1 MANGQ
6 KGPWIQRGASIAA
19 VFFAAAAA
27 FAPGLRAADPGW
39 PREIRGDA
47 ATIIL
52 YEPQV
57 ESMKGDLLKARSAF
71 SLTPEGKTDPVFGV
85 LFATARMRT
94 DRDARTATLVSATI
108 DRVRFPEITEGQE
121 KELKA
126 LVEAEVGQWELV
138 VSLDSLTA
146 LLAAAER
153 EQKTSEQL
161 ASEPPKILVEKQLA
175 VLVLIDGEPKLE
187 TIDGTSLQRVVNT
200 PFAILFDPRAKAF
213 FLSNGETWYEAPAA
227 TGPYS
232 VVAKPPADVARIAEA
247 AKKDQQAE
255 EKEQGITGKPKPAR
269 PPKVVVSTE
278 PAELLSFDG
287 EPSYVPVTG
296 LADLLYVSNTESN
309 VLKDLQ
315 SQLTFVLLSGRW
327 FSSRSLQGP
336 WTFVGA
342 DKLPASF
349 AKVPEGSPI
358 GDVLPFVAGTQLAED
373 AVLDAE
379 IPQTTA
385 INRAEAKLDVSYD
398 GEPEFE
404 AVEGTSL
411 RHAKN
416 ASTQVL
422 SSGANYYA
430 CDQGVWYV
438 AGSPNGPWEVS
449 TERPPDVDRIP
460 PASPAYGEV
469 RLHLRRDSHGRLRR
483 LHAGVLRDLRLG
495 ADDRLRHRLPLPA
508 LVPPHLLRLAGNV
521 GLSRPLE
528 SLVRLV
534 VRLRLHGGLLQ
545 LRVGLARA
553 LERGPAPLRA
563 RRLVWPVRVASTL
576 LGSRVPARA
585 RAQQHPHQREQ
596 PSRVP
601 PRRQARQRLASAPS
615 LQQPL
620 QPPAEQDA
628 ERSGQTR
635 PHAGNTGRP
644 AAGHA
649 AGPPAGR
656 DGDQRRPPVHADARR
671 AAAAAGGEGEA
682 ERRLRRP
689 RRKRLSPGQG
699 RLEDA
704 REGGL
709 EQACER
715 FQLGCGG
722 PQARA
727 LARPGPRLFGA
738 AAEQPE
744 DPGLPPLLRGSAAG
758 SSVGPAFGPVD
769 RSGAFER
776 RTRGNG
782 GQTPR
787 LTSGRTPGEEV
798 RARPRGRPKAPPGSR
813 RAGSSPPERVAKQ
826 RRTEEAHPR
835 WPRPRERT
843 GAPSGCPTPW

>member
-71 SLTPEGKTDPVFGV
+71 SLTPEGKTEPVFGV

-460 PASPAYGEV
+460 PASPAYQVKYVYVYDVTPEV
-469 RLHLRRDSHGRLRR
+469 VYVGYTPGYYGTYVWGPTIVYGTGYHYRPWYRRTYYGWPGTWGFHARWNPWYGWSFGFGYTAGFYSYGSGWHGHWRGGR
-483 LHAGVLRDLRLG
+483 
-495 ADDRLRHRLPLPA
+495 
-508 LVPPHLLRLAGNV
+508 PHYG
-521 GLSRPLE
+521 
-528 SLVRLV
+528 
-534 VRLRLHGGLLQ
+534 HGGWYGPSGWRPPYWGPGYRPGHVHNNIHINVNNRPGYRPGGRPGSGWRPPRPSNNLYNRPQ
-545 LRVGLARA
+545 NRMRNAPDRRVPTRETRVDQRPATR
-553 LERGPAPLRA
+553 PAPRPGGTGTSGA
-563 RRLVWPVRVASTL
+563 RPSTPT
-576 LGSRVPARA
+576 RDV
-585 RAQQHPHQREQ
+585 
-596 PSRVP
+596 
-601 PRRQARQRLASAPS
+601 RRQ
-615 LQQPL
+615 
-620 QPPAEQDA
+620 PPVAKGKPNDVF
-628 ERSGQTR
+628 
-635 PHAGNTGRP
+635 
-644 AAGHA
+644 
-649 AGPPAGR
+649 AGR
-656 DGDQRRPPVHADARR
+656 DGNVYRRDKDDWRTREKAGWSRPSSGSSSGTAAPRPAPSRDLDRDYSARQRSSQKTQGSRPSS
-671 AAAAAGGEGEA
+671 AAP
-682 ERRLRRP
+682 RP
-689 RRKRLSPGQG
+689 APRSAPRSAPSASPGRSKG
-699 RLEDA
+699 A
-704 REGGL
+704 
-709 EQACER
+709 
-715 FQLGCGG
+715 
-722 PQARA
+722 
-727 LARPGPRLFGA
+727 PGATG
-738 AAEQPE
+738 
-744 DPGLPPLLRGSAAG
+744 
-758 SSVGPAFGPVD
+758 
-769 RSGAFER
+769 
-776 RTRGNG
+776 
-782 GQTPR
+782 
-787 LTSGRTPGEEV
+787 
-798 RARPRGRPKAPPGSR
+798 ARPRG
-813 RAGSSPPERVAKQ
+813 
-826 RRTEEAHPR
+826 
-835 WPRPRERT
+835 
-843 GAPSGCPTPW
+843 